1 MTPVTYCMVIGHAW
15 FPGHA
20 WRRANP
26 SRPFAGLRV
35 DPESRDVWV
44 LCELAVSS
52 KQLPVAAQEAV
63 ERAMERAAVE
73 SVCLAGVFIVRAR
86 NIGHGHRLTRAIV
99 KVLEPHARCY
109 GGSSGRS
116 RRPSTGVPAQE

>member
-1 MTPVTYCMVIGHAW
+1 MTPATYCMVIGHAW

-26 SRPFAGLRV
+26 SRPFVGLRI

-52 KQLPVAAQEAV
+52 KQLPVAVQEAV

-73 SVCLAGVFIVRAR
+73 SVCLAGVLIVRAR
-86 NIGHGHRLTRAIV
+86 NIGHGHRLARAIV
-99 KVLEPHARCY
+99 KTLEPH
-109 GGSSGRS
+109 GGSSGRP
-116 RRPSTGVPAQE
+116 RRRSTGVPAQE